1 MSRKPWGISHLLR
14 VRVGAPSTCHFGK
27 MPEGDSLH
35 RVAQMLG
42 PKLLGAPVR
51 TVTLVRGA
59 SRTDGLAGE
68 TVSGVEARGKNLLIG
83 VGSQWTL
90 HVHLKMNGRV
100 RLYAL
105 ASDPPPVAMSA
116 ASLVLETDRHRVVVY
131 EAPIARLLRTRDLFS
146 DFHLRGLG
154 PDLLGPSFALE
165 EATAR
170 LRARGATPL
179 GEAIMDQGVIAGI
192 GNVWKSELCFTLR
205 LDPFAPVSAYDDEAL
220 RALLTLARTQMR
232 DTVYAPRRTLPDPFD
247 SRKFRKTRVDRR
259 QGEGVLSVYERQG
272 LACYDCG
279 AVIAMKRQG
288 EQLRSTYYC
297 RSCQPPRGPLAP
309 A

>member
-1 MSRKPWGISHLLR
+1 
-14 VRVGAPSTCHFGK
+14 

-35 RVAQMLG
+35 RAAQMLG
-42 PKLLGAPVR
+42 PKLVGAPVR
-51 TVTLVRGA
+51 TVTLVRSGA
-59 SRTDGLAGE
+59 RTEALVGE
-68 TVSGVEARGKNLLIG
+68 TIGGVEARGKNLLVH
-83 VGSQWTL
+83 VGDQWTL

-105 ASDPPPVAMSA
+105 ANDPPPVTLSA
-116 ASLVLETDRHRVVVY
+116 ASLILETERHRVVVY
-131 EAPIARLLRTRDLFS
+131 EAPVARLLRTRDLTG

-154 PDLLGPSFALE
+154 PDLLGPAFALD

-179 GEAIMDQGVIAGI
+179 GEAIMDQSVVAGI

-205 LDPFAPVSAYDDEAL
+205 LDPFAPVRVYPDEEL
-220 RALLTLARTQMR
+220 RALLSLARTQMR

-247 SRKFRKTRVDRR
+247 SRKFRKARVDRR

-279 AVIAMKRQG
+279 AAIAMRRQG

-297 RSCQPPRGPLAP
+297 PSCQPPRGPLVP